1 MKMDPM
7 LTLLYCNCRSNHM
20 MDYSMLLGISQDQR
34 ELVVGIVD
42 YIRAFTWDKKVE
54 QLLKQSGILGRG
66 DRRQPTCVD
75 PGLYMERFR
84 EAMYKYFITVPD
96 FCFRGAPALVQ
107 GHAEEPSTPVEKV
120 VASKRSSHS
129 KKSRS

>member
-1 MKMDPM
+1 MC
-7 LTLLYCNCRSNHM
+7 LFRRSNHM
-20 MDYSMLLGISQDQR
+20 MDYSMLLGITRDRR

-54 QLLKQSGILGRG
+54 QLLKQSGLLGRG

-96 FCFRGAPALVQ
+96 FCFRGGMVVEAR
-107 GHAEEPSTPVEKV
+107 AEELPATSDEERRGVGGTNKGKFVST
-120 VASKRSSHS
+120 SSIQRSEN
-129 KKSRS
+129 